1 MHSYRRS
8 LALLCSTWFAI
19 LNLPGPLLFAQVAAQ
34 APAQTQ
40 TGPAQEPAAPPPP
53 PGDASLP
60 FGLGE
65 EVGRQS
71 LGTMEVDLHSIVA
84 LPLATV
90 LGAALALRPRRRGT
104 PKRSSQV
111 VQTQI
116 ILSIIGALVMIVVGT
131 SLARAFGVV
140 GAAGLV
146 RYRAKIDDPKD
157 AGVMLTTLAVG
168 LGCGIGLYGLAIFA
182 TMFLMGVLW
191 VIESFEPRA
200 RQQFILEV
208 KTKEAGKLQPKIEA
222 LLRRR
227 RVKYELREAKPEE
240 FSYMVEM
247 PMEVKTDS
255 ISAEIMA
262 LDPDPGTGV
271 EWKTEK
277 KKAA

>member
-1 MHSYRRS
+1 MLTVMRLS
-8 LALLCSTWFAI
+8 ANKTATWLLLMLVMCA
-19 LNLPGPLLFAQVAAQ
+19 PLGAQ
-34 APAQTQ
+34 ALRQ
-40 TGPAQEPAAPPPP
+40 APPPQAP
-53 PGDASLP
+53 PIFQQQPADQTPAINL
-60 FGLGE
+60 E
-65 EVGRQS
+65 EEHRQS
-71 LGTMEVDLHSIVA
+71 LGSWEIDFHAFVA
-84 LPLATV
+84 LPLATM
-90 LGAALALRPRRRGT
+90 LGAALALRPRTRGT

-116 ILSIIGALVMIVVGT
+116 ILAIIGALVMIVVGT

-168 LGCGIGLYGLAIFA
+168 LGCGIGVYGLAVFA
-182 TMFLMGVLW
+182 TIFLMGVLW
-191 VIESFEPRA
+191 VIESFEPSA
-200 RQQFILEV
+200 RKQFILEV
-208 KTKEAGKLQPKIEA
+208 KSKEAIKLQPTVES

-227 RVKYELREAKPEE
+227 RVRYELRESTPEE
-240 FSYMVEM
+240 FSFFVEL
-247 PMEVKTDS
+247 PMEVKTDG
-255 ISAEIMA
+255 ISAEIIA